1 MKSKN
6 VIIISV
12 WSAVTI
18 IFVSLIFLGA
28 SYSDNPT
35 QWLIWMFDD
44 WWIVFFITL
53 VFTGVVSF
61 FVKEEGNLPGNL
73 HNIDSKL
80 DLLAK
85 EVAEIKKA
93 IEE

>member
-1 MKSKN
+1 MKTKN
-6 VIIISV
+6 LIILSV
-12 WSAVTI
+12 WLAVTI
-18 IFVSLIFLGA
+18 IFVSLMFLGA

-44 WWIVFFITL
+44 WWIVFVITL

-61 FVKEEGNLPGNL
+61 FVKEEGNLQSNL

-85 EVAEIKKA
+85 EIAEIKKA
-93 IEE
+93 IDE